1 MSEPIWIDRSAL
13 IHLHDRDLGLHGG
26 LTGIRDGGLLDSAL
40 DRPLNRLAYEPHS
53 TLAQLAASYGFG
65 IARNHPFVDGNKRAA
80 FLAVGVFL
88 AINGMN
94 FRPQQDDAT
103 QTILSLA
110 AGNLSEAELAEW
122 IEANLLSNS

>member
-1 MSEPIWIDRSAL
+1 M
-13 IHLHDRDLGLHGG
+13 
-26 LTGIRDGGLLDSAL
+26 GIRDGGLLDSAL

-65 IARNHPFVDGNKRAA
+65 LARNHPFVDGNKRAA
-80 FLAVGVFL
+80 FLAMGIFL
-88 AINGMN
+88 AINGVN

-110 AGNLSEAELAEW
+110 AGDLSEADLAEW
-122 IEANLLSNS
+122 IGANLVPNG

>member
-1 MSEPIWIDRSAL
+1 MSEPIWIERSAL
-13 IHLHDRDLGLHGG
+13 IHLHDRDLELHGG
-26 LTGIRDGGLLDSAL
+26 LMGIRDGGLLDSAL

-65 IARNHPFVDGNKRAA
+65 LARNHPFVDGNKRAA
-80 FLAVGVFL
+80 FLAMGIFL
-88 AINGMN
+88 AINGVN

-110 AGNLSEAELAEW
+110 AGDLSEADLAEW
-122 IEANLLSNS
+122 IGANLVPNG

>member
-1 MSEPIWIDRSAL
+1 MSEPIWIDKSAL
-13 IHLHDRDLGLHGG
+13 THLHDRDLELHGG
-26 LTGIRDGGLLDSAL
+26 LSGIRDSGLLDSAL

-80 FLAVGVFL
+80 FLAIGVFL

-94 FRPQQDDAT
+94 FKPTQVDAT
-103 QTILSLA
+103 QKILSLA
-110 AGNLSEAELAEW
+110 AGDLSEAALAEW
-122 IEANLLSNS
+122 IFQNISE